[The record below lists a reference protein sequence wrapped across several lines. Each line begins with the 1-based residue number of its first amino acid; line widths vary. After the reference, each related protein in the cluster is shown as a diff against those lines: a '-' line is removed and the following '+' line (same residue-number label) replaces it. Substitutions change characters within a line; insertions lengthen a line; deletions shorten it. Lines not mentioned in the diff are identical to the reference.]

1 MTKKIPVAVK
11 LSDPENNLLNL
22 GPDMGSAQAQRHC
35 EVPNGSISVL
45 KNGQQSRLIYLI
57 RELYRS
63 MLSKPSG
70 PTSKATKNETK
81 NFATVGLSHDL
92 TRTKRDDSKKN
103 SFTLVSCLFG
113 VSRKNDETN
122 YSMKSN
128 ELKKSFLSNTKRL
141 SAIPVTSHQPG
152 NRRKEAKRLQT
163 QNTIFFG
170 PRVFSTTKK

>member
-1 MTKKIPVAVK
+1 
-11 LSDPENNLLNL
+11 
-22 GPDMGSAQAQRHC
+22 
-35 EVPNGSISVL
+35 
-45 KNGQQSRLIYLI
+45 
-57 RELYRS
+57 

-122 YSMKSN
+122 YSMKSI

-141 SAIPVTSHQPG
+141 SAIPVTSNQPG

-163 QNTIFFG
+163 KTPFFSAQEFS
-170 PRVFSTTKK
+170 RQQRNDLSEKKCCSKFSRITKTDVFDATESE

>member
-1 MTKKIPVAVK
+1 
-11 LSDPENNLLNL
+11 
-22 GPDMGSAQAQRHC
+22 
-35 EVPNGSISVL
+35 
-45 KNGQQSRLIYLI
+45 
-57 RELYRS
+57 

-141 SAIPVTSHQPG
+141 SAIPVTSQKPG

-170 PRVFSTTKK
+170 PRVFSTTKKWFIRKKMLLKIFSNHKNRCFRRDREWIIGQLSLVLSCRWNYSENSMNLTLTLPTVLNFSDR